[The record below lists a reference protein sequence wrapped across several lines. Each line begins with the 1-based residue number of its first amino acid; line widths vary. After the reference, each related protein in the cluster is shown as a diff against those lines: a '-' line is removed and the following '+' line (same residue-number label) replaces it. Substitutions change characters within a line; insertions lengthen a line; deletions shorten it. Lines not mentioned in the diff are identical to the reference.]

1 MPFHD
6 ISMCERFRN
15 AKETLTKGSE
25 SLQQR
30 LEIVFATQLVCISTN
45 EFPEHLRPL
54 AWSVSFYLTRKE
66 AAEGEGSIAATTAL
80 LSNADAAK
88 IATAITELSCGL
100 DDYDDPEGGRRTQ

>member
-15 AKETLTKGSE
+15 AKEALTEGSG

-30 LEIVFATQLVCISTN
+30 LETVFATQLVCISPN
-45 EFPEHLRPL
+45 EFPEHLREL

-66 AAEGEGSIAATTAL
+66 ATGSEGSIAATTAL
-80 LSNADAAK
+80 LSDADAAR
-88 IATAITELSCGL
+88 IATAIAALSGAL
-100 DDYDDPEGGRRTQ
+100 DDYDDPESPTV